1 MSTIPA
7 PDLQDSASA
16 VRTASQPAVIAG
28 RSVGSAAGAAPR
40 WRRFCALLLATPL
53 LAMPLLA
60 IAAEPQVQCAA
71 NDPNLKTYL
80 EMTARMFQPRDAA
93 QASRF
98 YAAEFVSHNQ
108 DSGGG
113 GPTRL
118 TPAVFQKVYGG
129 SLKTYGERK
138 LENDLILCAGDMVVA
153 RVIMTAKM
161 TGPLGTQAATGRTS
175 RTSAIDIYRFKDGK
189 VVERWGNNDGISQLW
204 QLGLQL
210 PPAPPRAPESAAVK

>member
-1 MSTIPA
+1 MSPIPV

-28 RSVGSAAGAAPR
+28 RCVGSATRSAPR
-40 WRRFCALLLATPL
+40 WRPFCALLLAT
-53 LAMPLLA
+53 PLLA
-60 IAAEPQVQCAA
+60 IAAEPQVQCPA

-138 LENDLILCAGDMVVA
+138 MENDLILCAGDMVVA

-161 TGPLGTQAATGRTS
+161 TGPLGAQAATGRTS

-204 QLGLQL
+204 QLGLLL
-210 PPAPPRAPESAAVK
+210 PPAPPRAPETAAAK